1 MYTLR
6 NALPPKV
13 VLPMLIFS
21 QPVVTTGLLLLPLL
35 VSCSSFNQVR
45 LNASP
50 SGDFPVMLS
59 NGNNPLPPTLIPS
72 PPGGEK
78 VDK

>member
-1 MYTLR
+1 
-6 NALPPKV
+6 
-13 VLPMLIFS
+13 MLCVDFLS
-21 QPVVTTGLLLLPLL
+21 L
-35 VSCSSFNQVR
+35 NMKVR

-59 NGNNPLPPTLIPS
+59 NGNNPVPPTLLPS